1 MRSCCCCGRPSPSPG
16 ATPPVATHCFLHTC
30 LPTQAHAGV
39 WHSHSV
45 ASSTTPVEAVAW
57 YCSLHLVFDYGQVAV
72 HCPLETSRLSCLAL
86 LSTLLA
92 GDARVCARVLDSI
105 EDSAGVAVVPPRS
118 DDYEECVDWPFTEP
132 GPHSWAVERLVQP
145 GEVLVGTCSSAQPA
159 MAASEPAQTGRDM
172 AVVLRRGARP
182 MVLPGHHT
190 VIAW

>member
-1 MRSCCCCGRPSPSPG
+1 
-16 ATPPVATHCFLHTC
+16 
-30 LPTQAHAGV
+30 
-39 WHSHSV
+39 
-45 ASSTTPVEAVAW
+45 
-57 YCSLHLVFDYGQVAV
+57 
-72 HCPLETSRLSCLAL
+72 LAL

-92 GDARVCARVLDSI
+92 GDARVCARVFDSI

-145 GEVLVGTCSSAQPA
+145 EEVLVGTCSWARPA
-159 MAASEPAQTGRDM
+159 MALALALAASEPAAQTGRGL
-172 AVVLRRGARP
+172 AVTLRRGARP